1 MDEFLGISGN
11 KSGLPPVCF
20 GQRAHASAGGSR
32 VRLAGQNCAFV
43 RSRWISRSIHERS
56 SRTVVASAFLVLQD
70 GGVPVLR
77 KAFLQSAALV
87 IRLQPCDSSRGSVLP
102 QARPSQYCIV
112 ALPAAGRWQ
121 GLPDRILQ
129 FLPDGKPFPRT
140 SVYRRAGLPTAAQ

>member
-77 KAFLQSAALV
+77 KAFLSERGAGHSVAALRFVAGVRSAAGQAVPVLY
-87 IRLQPCDSSRGSVLP
+87 RGSTRGW
-102 QARPSQYCIV
+102 QV
-112 ALPAAGRWQ
+112 AGN
-121 GLPDRILQ
+121 
-129 FLPDGKPFPRT
+129 
-140 SVYRRAGLPTAAQ
+140 S